1 LEIKADPDT
10 LRVMETAEIESRIAK
25 ALGTF
30 PEVTFAYLFGSR
42 ARGDARPDSDVD
54 VAISVLEGENT
65 GRLWLMAMGAL
76 EQALAPLK
84 VDCILLNDAPPGLRF
99 SVVRD
104 GRIVLDRAT
113 DARMEFEVSTRRQYW
128 DWEPRRRLH
137 DEALLKRLRD
147 GTYGTQPRD
156 SRPLASR

>member
-1 LEIKADPDT
+1 MDSENLEK
-10 LRVMETAEIESRIAK
+10 RIAE
-25 ALGTF
+25 ALASR
-30 PEVTFAYLFGSR
+30 PEVAFAYLFGSR

-54 VAISVLEGENT
+54 VAIYVIDGEHA
-65 GRLWLMAMGAL
+65 GRLWLEAMGTL
-76 EQALAPLK
+76 EDAFSPLK

-104 GRIVLDRAT
+104 GRVVLDRAPE
-113 DARMEFEVSTRRQYW
+113 ARMEFEISTRRQYW

-137 DEALLKRLRD
+137 DEALLKRLTD
-147 GTYGTQPRD
+147 ETYGTQPRD